1 MNGMTNLETDPW
13 HGLANS
19 SMSKAAAAQVKAL
32 RQMEVSRQAHQ
43 DLADS
48 SIAIF
53 REVQGT
59 LQEKVSSSQEMV
71 EAMNHNVASVS
82 SSLEGLNQ
90 SHLQLLAALKAKE
103 VPYALCAWRMGQ
115 RERRPLREN
124 VRDPVAVALDEER
137 AMLANVDKKLN
148 DNVKRTLIMRSALEN
163 QRDFL
168 QNNRDQKFQALKVD
182 ELCLRTAG
190 CRDTVGQALSQGT
203 FSRPATPATP
213 AGRPRTGGSVGSRP
227 PSRGFVNSP
236 RRPTSYVGVPETS
249 VCPGHVN
256 EINRQKEARRMKS
269 EAASKG
275 QAAAVLR
282 DENRRLVEWSG
293 RMLTNA
299 KAKTERNL
307 QERVCEIQQM
317 RKRLESEA
325 QETMK
330 KQHHTKAV
338 ISETRS
344 QMVSLE
350 APMQLCSMHS
360 SWRKQ
365 RSCTEQI
372 VDNVETRLEEQKWH
386 LHETNQE
393 LRTHRQLE
401 KGILTELDSH
411 MERLKEDLRDKTTAL
426 AIDLNCLNQA
436 PSNARP
442 YSAVSARLPSP

>member
-1 MNGMTNLETDPW
+1 MANLETDPW
-13 HGLANS
+13 HGLANA

-43 DLADS
+43 DLAES
-48 SIAIF
+48 STAIF

-59 LQEKVSSSQEMV
+59 LQDKVASSQEMV
-71 EAMNHNVASVS
+71 EVMSHNVSSVC
-82 SSLEGLNQ
+82 SSLESLKQ

-124 VRDPVAVALDEER
+124 VRDPVAVALEEER

-148 DNVKRTLIMRSALEN
+148 DNVKKTQIMRSALEN
-163 QRDFL
+163 QRDLL

-182 ELCLRTAG
+182 ELCLQAATG
-190 CRDTVGQALSQGT
+190 CSNVIAQASPQGM
-203 FSRPATPATP
+203 FSRPITPSTP

-227 PSRGFVNSP
+227 PSRGFINSP
-236 RRPTSYVGVPETS
+236 RRPISYIGVPETS

-269 EAASKG
+269 EAANKG
-275 QAAAVLR
+275 QAAAALR
-282 DENRRLVEWSG
+282 DENRRLVEWSA
-293 RMLTNA
+293 RMLANA

-307 QERVCEIQQM
+307 QERVCELQQM
-317 RKRLESEA
+317 RKRIESEA

-365 RSCTEQI
+365 RSCPEQI

-393 LRTHRQLE
+393 LRTHRQME

-426 AIDLNCLNQA
+426 AIDLNCLNQS

-442 YSAVSARLPSP
+442 GTGMSARLPSP